1 MSPRALG
8 PRQPVGASTAMPGWI
23 VLGAC
28 WALIVPAAVV
38 WAGAR
43 AAAALAG
50 GRVTGFGIGFAED
63 LAVRR
68 TAAAWP
74 GVPTPLVIACAV
86 ILAVLI
92 TAAVWITWVTF
103 APRFMHAADDP
114 VAALARNRHRQGR
127 LTRDSVAPRAV
138 QLRPSLAGRDP
149 RDLPE
154 DDAGI
159 MLGDMLRPGQ
169 PPGPP
174 VLSSWEDTEVDFM
187 GPRSGKTTSR
197 AVPVTLAAPGPVL
210 ATSNKADL
218 WAATH
223 AIRGRTGRIWLFDPC
238 RITWQPQSFWWN
250 PLASIDGVEAAHRL
264 ASHFVLTVEDQS
276 KRELWGPAAQTL
288 LTALFLAAAATPGR
302 DLNDVAKWLDQ
313 PAMPAPATLL
323 KAAGYHNLASSLL
336 GTQNGAHETR
346 DGIYETAR
354 TAAKSLRDEQ
364 VMRWVTPQ
372 PGLPVLRPASFPGS
386 TDTLY
391 LLSES
396 RHYAAPLIAAVTDL
410 VIRAGLRLAQQSGGR
425 LDPPLPVVL
434 DEAANICRI
443 ADLPDL
449 YSFLGSHGICP
460 ITILQSYEQGEGV
473 WGDKGMAALWGAAT
487 IKLIGAGVDSPRLT
501 RDVSTLIGQHDVPV
515 RSLSFGEARSGVSE
529 QLSLRR
535 QDILEPSAIR
545 ELTPG
550 TALVLASGVPA
561 GFLRLRNWFTGPRR
575 DEIAAHIADATE
587 LIRAG
592 ATGESAVPR

>member
-8 PRQPVGASTAMPGWI
+8 PRQPVTASTAMPGWM
-23 VLGAC
+23 VLGCC
-28 WALIVPAAVV
+28 WILIIPAFLV
-38 WAGAR
+38 WAA
-43 AAAALAG
+43 AWTAAALG
-50 GRVTGFGIGFAED
+50 GGHVTSFGIGFAED
-63 LAVRR
+63 LAGRR

-74 GVPTPLVIACAV
+74 GVSTPLVITCTCV
-86 ILAVLI
+86 LAAAL
-92 TAAVWITWVTF
+92 TAIVWFTWVTV
-103 APRFMHAADDP
+103 APRFMHAPDDP
-114 VAALARNRHRQGR
+114 VAALARHRSRQAR
-127 LTRDSVAPRAV
+127 LTLDSVAQRAV
-138 QLRPSLAGRDP
+138 QLRRSLNGRRP
-149 RDLPE
+149 RDITE

-174 VLSSWEDTEVDFM
+174 LLSTWEETEVDFM

-223 AIRGRTGRIWLFDPC
+223 AIRGATGTVWLFDPC
-238 RITWQPQSFWWN
+238 RITYQAQGFWWN
-250 PLASIDGVEAAHRL
+250 PLASVDGVEAAHRL

-302 DLNDVAKWLDQ
+302 DLNDVARWLDQ

-323 KAAGYHNLASSLL
+323 DAAGYRNLASSLM

-372 PGLPVLRPASFPGS
+372 PGLPVLTPASFPGS
-386 TDTLY
+386 TDTLF

-396 RHYAAPLIAAVTDL
+396 RHYAAPLIAAITDL

-449 YSFLGSHGICP
+449 YSYLGSHGICP

-501 RDVSTLIGQHDVPV
+501 RDVSTLVGQHDVPV
-515 RSLSFGEARSGVSE
+515 RSLTLGEARGGVSE

-535 QDILEPSAIR
+535 QEILEPAAVR
-545 ELTPG
+545 EITPG
-550 TALVLASGVPA
+550 TALLLASGVPPA
-561 GFLRLRNWFTGPRR
+561 FVRLRTWFTGPRR
-575 DEIAAHIADATE
+575 EEIAAHITDATE

-592 ATGESAVPR
+592 ATGESPVPR